1 MLYLKLAWRNI
12 WRNKRRTIITMMSV
26 VMAVMLSSVMSS
38 MQEGQYAQ
46 MIDNTVG
53 TFSGHLQVQ
62 KKGYHDKPTLDNSFE
77 ADSSIL
83 SNIASR
89 KEVAGVIPRLD
100 SYVLAAGKERSKAAM
115 VVGIDV
121 DKEKKLSKPDQKII
135 AGKYFTA
142 NNERSVLV
150 SQGLAE
156 YLKVSLGDT
165 LVLLGQGFHGMSAA
179 AAYPIGGIMK
189 FGLPDMNKNLAY
201 LPIQTA
207 QDFYGAYGR
216 LTAAVLLLKDPAQVH
231 TVAQSIQPNLTPN
244 LVILTW
250 QSLMPEL
257 VQAIQA
263 DRGSG
268 YILFLILYM
277 VVSFGIFGTVLMMT
291 AERKFE
297 FGVMLAIGTARL
309 RIAGMLI
316 YEMIF
321 ITILGALLGMLSSL
335 PIILYFNKYP
345 LEFTGA
351 TAKAVEEYGME
362 PFFRFSSDPS
372 ILLNQG
378 MIILVIT
385 LIISLYPLW
394 HTHKLKPVEAMRQ

>member
-53 TFSGHLQVQ
+53 TFYGHLQVQ

-231 TVAQSIQPNLTPN
+231 TVAQSIQPNLTSN

-362 PFFRFSSDPS
+362 PFFRFSADPS

>member
-1 MLYLKLAWRNI
+1 MLYIKLAWRNI

-38 MQEGQYAQ
+38 MQEGLYVQ

-53 TFSGHLQVQ
+53 SFSGHLQVQ
-62 KKGYHDKPTLDNSFE
+62 EKGYNDKPTLDNSFE
-77 ADSSIL
+77 ADSTVL
-83 SNIASR
+83 SKIASR
-89 KEVAGVIPRLD
+89 KEVATVIPRLD

-121 DKEKKLSKPDQKII
+121 EKEKKLSKPDQKII
-135 AGKYFTA
+135 AGKYLDA
-142 NNERSVLV
+142 NDERSILV
-150 SQGLAE
+150 AQGLAD

-165 LVLLGQGFHGMSAA
+165 LILLGQGFHGMSAA
-179 AAYPIGGIMK
+179 SAYPISGIMK

-216 LTAAVLLLKDPAQVH
+216 LTAAVILLKDPAQVH
-231 TVAQSIQPNLTPN
+231 TVADNIRPNLTTN
-244 LVILTW
+244 LVVLTW
-250 QSLMPEL
+250 QTLMPEL

-277 VVSFGIFGTVLMMT
+277 VVGFGIFGTVLMMT

-316 YEMIF
+316 YEMVF
-321 ITILGALLGMLSSL
+321 ITVMGAIFGMLTSL
-335 PIILYFNKYP
+335 PIILYFNKFP

-362 PFFRFSSDPS
+362 PFFRFAVEPS

-385 LIISLYPLW
+385 LVISLYPLW
-394 HTHKLKPVEAMRQ
+394 HMHKLKPVEAMRP